1 MASLSMPSVSE
12 QNRDDNN
19 NKNNSISNKFL
30 LPRKPARQPN
40 PIIYRRLRRGSVVA
54 RISGKQTEYPTNKE
68 LLRTIAYLRN
78 ATAVFYEPDRMLP
91 YNKAYIH
98 DEDDDDEEGVTED
111 DEKHNFVPN
120 DEKRK
125 QELDK
130 SMQKPNKN
138 SGYNLTRKQTKKECD
153 VSSSSTSHVV
163 VNLKDTSQISDR
175 GQGLTKKVQQT
186 DSTRKTFMQFC
197 SAEIICPP
205 EHRAALA
212 VKLLGVQAALLSCLG
227 SPFENLSQFAST
239 RNNSKIPLSL
249 FQASTRF
256 LPATIWTGMF
266 IVSFAYTVM
275 VAWSLGFRVPIIS
288 MLCLSLLYSLSVL
301 VAAASGFS
309 VICGTF
315 RIHGTLFTCLGVL
328 GFVMVLV
335 GLVMLILFYSW
346 LYKKVEVAE

>member
-40 PIIYRRLRRGSVVA
+40 PIIYRRLRRGSVAA

-98 DEDDDDEEGVTED
+98 DDDDDDEEGVTED
-111 DEKHNFVPN
+111 DEKHNFLPN

-138 SGYNLTRKQTKKECD
+138 SGYNLTRKQTRKECD

-163 VNLKDTSQISDR
+163 VNLKDTSRISDR
-175 GQGLTKKVQQT
+175 SQGLTKK
-186 DSTRKTFMQFC
+186 SFRK
-197 SAEIICPP
+197 
-205 EHRAALA
+205 
-212 VKLLGVQAALLSCLG
+212 
-227 SPFENLSQFAST
+227 PFAIRKHKKQLKDTTELVSSIYKVLTGDNMD
-239 RNNSKIPLSL
+239 RNVHSE
-249 FQASTRF
+249 
-256 LPATIWTGMF
+256 
-266 IVSFAYTVM
+266 
-275 VAWSLGFRVPIIS
+275 
-288 MLCLSLLYSLSVL
+288 LC
-301 VAAASGFS
+301 
-309 VICGTF
+309 
-315 RIHGTLFTCLGVL
+315 IHSDG
-328 GFVMVLV
+328 
-335 GLVMLILFYSW
+335 GLVFGI
-346 LYKKVEVAE
+346 

>member
-1 MASLSMPSVSE
+1 
-12 QNRDDNN
+12 
-19 NKNNSISNKFL
+19 
-30 LPRKPARQPN
+30 
-40 PIIYRRLRRGSVVA
+40 
-54 RISGKQTEYPTNKE
+54 
-68 LLRTIAYLRN
+68 
-78 ATAVFYEPDRMLP
+78 
-91 YNKAYIH
+91 
-98 DEDDDDEEGVTED
+98 
-111 DEKHNFVPN
+111 
-120 DEKRK
+120 
-125 QELDK
+125 
-130 SMQKPNKN
+130 MQKPNKN
-138 SGYNLTRKQTKKECD
+138 SGYNLTRKHTKKECD

-163 VNLKDTSQISDR
+163 NLKDTSRILDR
-175 GQGLTKKVQQT
+175 GKGLTKNVQQT

-205 EHRAALA
+205 EYQAALT
-212 VKLLGVQAALLSCLG
+212 VRLLGVQAALLSCLG
-227 SPFENLSQFAST
+227 SPFKNLMQFAST
-239 RNNSKIPLSL
+239 RNNSKLPLSL

-315 RIHGTLFTCLGVL
+315 RIHSTLFTCLGVL
-328 GFVMVLV
+328 GFVMVFV
-335 GLVMLILFYSW
+335 GLVMLVLFYSW

>member
-12 QNRDDNN
+12 QSRDDNN

-30 LPRKPARQPN
+30 LPRN
-40 PIIYRRLRRGSVVA
+40 P
-54 RISGKQTEYPTNKE
+54 YPTNKE

-78 ATAVFYEPDRMLP
+78 ATLVFYEPDRMLP
-91 YNKAYIH
+91 YNKAYNH

-111 DEKHNFVPN
+111 DEEHNFLHN

-138 SGYNLTRKQTKKECD
+138 SGYNLTRKQIFQNEQTKKECD

-163 VNLKDTSQISDR
+163 VNLKDTSRISDR

-212 VKLLGVQAALLSCLG
+212 VKLLGVQ
-227 SPFENLSQFAST
+227 ETTQ
-239 RNNSKIPLSL
+239 R
-249 FQASTRF
+249 
-256 LPATIWTGMF
+256 
-266 IVSFAYTVM
+266 Y
-275 VAWSLGFRVPIIS
+275 
-288 MLCLSLLYSLSVL
+288 
-301 VAAASGFS
+301 
-309 VICGTF
+309 
-315 RIHGTLFTCLGVL
+315 H
-328 GFVMVLV
+328 
-335 GLVMLILFYSW
+335 
-346 LYKKVEVAE
+346 